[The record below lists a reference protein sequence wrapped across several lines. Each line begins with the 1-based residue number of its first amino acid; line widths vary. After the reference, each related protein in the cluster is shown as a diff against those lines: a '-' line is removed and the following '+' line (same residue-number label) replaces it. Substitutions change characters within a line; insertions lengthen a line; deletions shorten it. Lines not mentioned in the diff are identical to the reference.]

1 MNNKRPPE
9 ITNTAAKAQCFRL
22 LTALEE
28 AGDRGI
34 STLEARDYF
43 NILAPAARVHQLRW
57 EHGKNIITR
66 RVRETNAQGHPHYV
80 ARYILLSGAW
90 EAQR

>member
-1 MNNKRPPE
+1 MINSRPVE
-9 ITNTAAKAQCFRL
+9 IANTAAKAQCFRL

-57 EHGKNIITR
+57 DHGKNIITR

-80 ARYILLSGAW
+80 ARYILLPGAW

>member
-1 MNNKRPPE
+1 MINSRPVE

-28 AGDRGI
+28 AGD
-34 STLEARDYF
+34 YF

-57 EHGKNIITR
+57 DHGKNIITR

-80 ARYILLSGAW
+80 ARYILLPGAW